1 MKKIGAIAW
10 KDLRSTLRNRP
21 GLVMMLVAPL
31 ALAALMGFAFGGGV
45 GGFEIA
51 ATKIVV
57 ADLDAG
63 GGEPGQNA
71 GAAIRQVLTS
81 RDLADVLETRTADSA
96 AAARKAVDDGDA
108 AVAVI
113 VPEDFSTVVYGAD
126 PAARSQVELYENPTR
141 EIGGAIVEGV
151 VEGVLADFNGARAAA
166 AGAVALA
173 TQGDDPMDPAT
184 VAGAAAEAFSHDG
197 GVSGALQIAER
208 APKVGKSEEEV
219 SVIGLILAG
228 MMVFFMFFGAANVAR
243 TILTEDRDGTMP
255 RLFTTPTRHGTIIA
269 GKFVSTFVTVL
280 AQAVV
285 LLIAG
290 RLFFGIDWG
299 RLDAVILLTLVTAG
313 VAGGLA
319 LLVIAFAKT
328 PAQAGAIGS
337 GVYLVL
343 ALLGGNFT
351 GTAQTGTTYASIQ
364 LFTPN
369 GWLLHGWDTA
379 MRGGGALDIRWQ
391 VLVPLGFA
399 VAFFFF
405 AVLRMRRRFALSGR
419 AA

>member
-1 MKKIGAIAW
+1 MMKILAIAW

-21 GLVMMLVAPL
+21 ALVMMLVAPM
-31 ALAALMGFAFGGGV
+31 ALAALLGFAFGGGT

-51 ATKIVV
+51 ATKVVV
-57 ADLDAG
+57 ANQDAG
-63 GGEPGQNA
+63 GAEPGQNA
-71 GAAIRQVLTS
+71 GAAIQEVLTS
-81 RDLADVLETRTADSA
+81 KDLADVLETTTVSSA
-96 AAARKAVDDGDA
+96 AAARRAVDDGDA
-108 AVAVI
+108 AIAVI
-113 VPEDFSTVVYGAD
+113 VPEDFSAVVFGAD
-126 PAARSQVELYENPTR
+126 PAAKSQVELYENPTS
-141 EIGGAIVEGV
+141 EIGGSIVEGV
-151 VEGVLADFNGARAAA
+151 VGRVLADFNGARAAA

-173 TQGDDPMDPAT
+173 AQGDDPIDPAQ
-184 VAGAAAEAFSHDG
+184 VAGAAAEAFAHDG
-197 GVSGALQIAER
+197 GVSGALRITER
-208 APKVGKSEEEV
+208 SAKVGKSEEEV
-219 SVIGLILAG
+219 SVTGLILAG
-228 MMVFFMFFGAANVAR
+228 MMVFFMFFGAGNVAR

-290 RLFFGIDWG
+290 RLIFGIAWG
-299 RLDAVILLTLVTAG
+299 RLDAVILLTVVTAG

-319 LLVIAFAKT
+319 LLVIAFART
-328 PAQAGAIGS
+328 PAQAGAIGA
-337 GVYLVL
+337 GVYLIL

-351 GTAQTGTTYASIQ
+351 GTAQSGTTYATVQ
-364 LFTPN
+364 QFTPN

-379 MRGGGALDIRWQ
+379 MRGGGAGDIRWQ

-405 AVLRMRRRFALSGR
+405 AVLRMRRRFA
-419 AA
+419 